1 MRSSVVSVFIMNAH
15 LTLGYNQSTEH
26 AEFRV
31 EYADPKYNQL
41 GFAALYALSERVHP
55 AKVT

>member
-1 MRSSVVSVFIMNAH
+1 VVSVFIMNAH

-41 GFAALYALSERVHP
+41 GFAALYALSELVHP